1 MTLVTAIGTRGSE
14 HEASRQQEREE
25 IQRDRDHGHPEDSS
39 RCDYERPV
47 RVPEPRIAAKHGHV
61 FATTGPP
68 IRFRATR
75 SWQPEASRDDRPQKS
90 EERRID
96 TRALRHPR
104 PVTPLG
110 EAPLLWQ
117 RTAQSQAA
125 RPHRSHLRHGVVSV
139 PRRPKSAGV
148 SSAALSTATAR
159 AATGEN
165 PAAAGLSIHSVTKP
179 HAITAG
185 TAHAATR
192 NLWGAGS

>member
-25 IQRDRDHGHPEDSS
+25 IERDRDQGHPEDSS

-90 EERRID
+90 ESAGSTPAPFATPAQSLPSEKRLYSGSER
-96 TRALRHPR
+96 HK
-104 PVTPLG
+104 VKPLG
-110 EAPLLWQ
+110 HIAVIYGM
-117 RTAQSQAA
+117 A
-125 RPHRSHLRHGVVSV
+125 
-139 PRRPKSAGV
+139 
-148 SSAALSTATAR
+148 
-159 AATGEN
+159 
-165 PAAAGLSIHSVTKP
+165 
-179 HAITAG
+179 
-185 TAHAATR
+185 
-192 NLWGAGS
+192 